1 MRSHSFIGTC
11 LALVLCVIPPG
22 AMAQSEGAS
31 AAPSAGASNPIAIID
46 QDRLLS
52 ASRYGQRMGQE
63 IEAAGAA
70 LVAENRRIEGQLT
83 EEELRLTAQRAN
95 MDADAFRPLA
105 EEFDARV
112 ESIRAAQ
119 EAKSRAL
126 QAQAEAARAAFPGWS
141 GATAYLRGQ
150 IVYRLAEMLE
160 GRRGDLADG
169 IRATTGAS
177 RKKAESEVDRAIERV
192 ITEVG
197 RLREIAGGA
206 PDWCSS

>member
-126 QAQAEAARAAFPGWS
+126 QAQAEAARAAFAGGDAQAIPE
-141 GATAYLRGQ
+141 AIRADPQRFPF
-150 IVYRLAEMLE
+150 
-160 GRRGDLADG
+160 GRFRRILMPPLYASLKLAD
-169 IRATTGAS
+169 
-177 RKKAESEVDRAIERV
+177 
-192 ITEVG
+192 
-197 RLREIAGGA
+197 L
-206 PDWCSS
+206 